1 MTSIEFK
8 DIREYAS
15 TVATKLINRISP
27 DPCFNPRMMTKKMIK
42 LLFYDEFC
50 RAMLELEAE
59 KKELC
64 LCTGHWKAE
73 VMLGQALLRRN
84 SVTEG
89 NVAKSVLS
97 VPSTSASVKAPPP
110 PQQQQQPT
118 VPPNVWD
125 TVPMKASKQALE
137 SSPGPKSPSVT
148 HAQKHTKD
156 NTLLLGQNTLL
167 SLVHLCESSIPQF

>member
-1 MTSIEFK
+1 MP
-8 DIREYAS
+8 A
-15 TVATKLINRISP
+15 VATKLIDHISP
-27 DPCFNPRMMTKKMIK
+27 DPCFNPRMMTKTMIK
-42 LLFYDEFC
+42 SLFYNEFC

-73 VMLGQALLRRN
+73 VMLGQALLQQN

-89 NVAKSVLS
+89 NAAKSVLS

-110 PQQQQQPT
+110 LQQQQLPT
-118 VPPNVWD
+118 VPLNIWD
-125 TVPMKASKQALE
+125 TAPMKASKWALE